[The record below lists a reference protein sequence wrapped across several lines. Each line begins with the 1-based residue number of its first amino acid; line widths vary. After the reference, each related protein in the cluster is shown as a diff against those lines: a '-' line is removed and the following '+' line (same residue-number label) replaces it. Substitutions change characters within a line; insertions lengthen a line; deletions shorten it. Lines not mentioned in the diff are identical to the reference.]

1 MKSSSGVAIPS
12 RQVAS
17 ASYFVAFLLIV
28 IPTFDSLM
36 QVAPFRPSA
45 AQWRFAAVGL
55 LSNALMIPAVGVLLA
70 LYTSLTFDDEKVR
83 RTIRIVSWIMVVVL
97 IAATGFFALDSVQTR
112 SAIRPE
118 MQLSFLVASITAAV
132 KLLLGVVGFALFGR
146 ASRQLRQ
153 PDSKRGS
160 AILVAREVS
169 GAARQSDPG
178 TA

>member
-12 RQVAS
+12 RQLAS

-28 IPTFDSLM
+28 IPTFDALM

-70 LYTSLTFDDEKVR
+70 LYTSLTFDDAKLR
-83 RTIRIVSWIMVVVL
+83 NTIRIVSWIMVVVL
-97 IAATGFFALDSVQTR
+97 LAATGFFALDSVQTR
-112 SAIRPE
+112 PAIRPQ

-132 KLLLGVVGFALFGR
+132 KLLLGVIAFALFGR
-146 ASRQLRQ
+146 AATGSRHPDRKQ
-153 PDSKRGS
+153 PAG
-160 AILVAREVS
+160 ILVAR
-169 GAARQSDPG
+169 D